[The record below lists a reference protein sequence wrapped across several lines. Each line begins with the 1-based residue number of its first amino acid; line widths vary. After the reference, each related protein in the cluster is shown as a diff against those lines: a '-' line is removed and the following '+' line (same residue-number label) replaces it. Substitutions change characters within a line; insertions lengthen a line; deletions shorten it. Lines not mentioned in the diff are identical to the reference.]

1 MQYRKLLVLYFIFFA
16 AGPLL
21 TLHGKLPAGLIEPQ
35 NAARCACPCSV

>member
-1 MQYRKLLVLYFIFFA
+1 VPYRKLLVLYFIFFA

-35 NAARCACPCSV
+35 NTARCGSPRSV